1 MVLKREKVTG
11 RLQEL
16 DTVLQELRRYQ
27 DVTPETLQTDLSRR
41 WVIERGLIAAASLV
55 LDVANHILAGHFGIY
70 TQAYEE
76 TLASLH
82 EKQVISDKLYEQIKG
97 LGGFRNVLVHLYQE
111 IDPQLV
117 WESYQKG
124 LTVFPQF
131 AQEVLSW
138 LDSMEVET

>member
-1 MVLKREKVTG
+1 M
-11 RLQEL
+11 
-16 DTVLQELRRYQ
+16 
-27 DVTPETLQTDLSRR
+27 PETLQTDLSRR
-41 WVIERGLIAAASLV
+41 WVVERGLIAAASLV

-111 IDPQLV
+111 IDPRLV

-138 LDSMEVET
+138 LDSLEEKET